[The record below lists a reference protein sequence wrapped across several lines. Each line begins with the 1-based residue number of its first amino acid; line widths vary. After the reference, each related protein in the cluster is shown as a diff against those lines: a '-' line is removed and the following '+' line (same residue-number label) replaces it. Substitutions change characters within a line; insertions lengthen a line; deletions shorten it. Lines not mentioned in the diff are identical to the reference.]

1 MTTQVQQVNLTTTKE
16 IGRNITSAFTLGW
29 EVTSGRPPLIF
40 LVYRRINQLRFTC
53 KLIPII

>member
-1 MTTQVQQVNLTTTKE
+1 LTTTKE

-29 EVTSGRPPLIF
+29 ASNIRAIAFDF